1 MNGSWQFYNP
11 VRIYFDTLSK
21 LKEIVSAD
29 SVLLVT
35 TPGSSRRGVSEKVIN
50 FLSGIEVEVY
60 DRVTPNP
67 SFQQLEAA
75 RNELPCSENMTVI
88 GLGGG
93 SAMDS
98 AKAFSLLSHPQGKS
112 FKLGDHLKTQTSL
125 PAFQPLDLIT
135 IPTTSG
141 TGGEV
146 TPFATVWDEVAKK
159 KYSLAGENL
168 FAGTALLDPE
178 LTKTLPPEVTVSGG
192 LDALSQCLESIWNK
206 NATPITAGWAQEGIR
221 LVLEFLPVALNKPN
235 DLSVRS
241 NLMHASLL
249 SGLAISQ
256 TRTALAHSI
265 SYPLTARF
273 GLPHGLACGFTLPEI
288 LRFNADAAPRSS
300 HPFVLLPDRLG
311 FAGHRQFADELEFW
325 LGKIQIN
332 SWLDK
337 YLPESV
343 RLEDLS
349 GEMYTPQRA
358 GNNIRG
364 VSEADI
370 KRIITASL

>member
-1 MNGSWQFYNP
+1 MNKSWQFYNP
-11 VRIYFDTLSK
+11 VRVYFDSLSK

-35 TPGSSRRGVSEKVIN
+35 TPGTSRRGVSEKVTN
-50 FLSGIEVEVY
+50 LLSETRVEVY

-67 SFQQLEAA
+67 SFRQLESA
-75 RNELPCSENMTVI
+75 RDELACSENMTLI

-98 AKAFSLLSHPQGKS
+98 AKAFSLLLHPLGKS
-112 FKLGDHLKTQTSL
+112 FKLGEHLKNSTPL
-125 PAFQPLDLIT
+125 PSFKPLDLIT

-146 TPFATVWDEVAKK
+146 TPFATVWDEEARK
-159 KYSLAGENL
+159 KYSLAGENI

-178 LTKTLPPEVTVSGG
+178 LTKTLPPVVTVSGG

-206 NATPITAGWAQEGIR
+206 NSTRITAGWALEGIK
-221 LVLEFLPVALNKPN
+221 LVLEFLPVALNNPQ
-235 DLSVRS
+235 DLSARS
-241 NLMHASLL
+241 NLMQASLL

-288 LRFNADAAPRSS
+288 LRFNADAALVPS
-300 HPFVLLPDRLG
+300 HPFVSLPDKLG
-311 FAGHRQFADELEFW
+311 FAGHRQFADELEAW
-325 LGKIQIN
+325 LDKIQIN

-337 YLPESV
+337 YLPDSV
-343 RLEDLS
+343 RLEELS

-358 GNNIRG
+358 GNNIRS
-364 VSEADI
+364 VSETDI